1 MNINI
6 YIKGQLVPSQDV
18 LNWEKR
24 RTHRVLKKL
33 GVPFDSNWSL
43 ERLRKTLLE
52 RKMQLGNEGLRTL
65 LRTELATAE
74 MLTKVIAG
82 LSFNQRRFSVIEILV
97 DHGRA
102 EDFLRWFIECG
113 IKNDEVS
120 MIAAAPD
127 HYVIHT
133 DGNNCQEVIET
144 TGGSPLATHFFID
157 YEDLSSLKSPVDPS
171 YAYQIAGVAR
181 DSTGLAIGGVR
192 HQFRNEANGFRAK
205 LTVEFPYA
213 VMPWLIRCHRFHL
226 ASEFSNWIETAARAD
241 YLASENSASHWKPC

>member
-6 YIKGQLVPSQDV
+6 YMKGQPVPAQDV

-43 ERLRKTLLE
+43 ERLRKKLLK
-52 RKMQLGNEGLRTL
+52 RKMQIGNEGLRAL
-65 LRTELATAE
+65 LRAELATAE
-74 MLTKVIAG
+74 ILTKIIVR

-97 DHGRA
+97 DQGRA

-113 IKNDEVS
+113 NKNDEVS
-120 MIAAAPD
+120 MIAASPD

-133 DGNNCQEVIET
+133 DGNNRQEVIET

-157 YEDLSSLKSPVDPS
+157 YEDLSSLKSSIDPN

-181 DSTGLAIGGVR
+181 DSTGFTIGGVR
-192 HQFRNEANGFRAK
+192 HQFKNEANGFRAK

-226 ASEFSNWIETAARAD
+226 ASEFSNWIEAATRAN
-241 YLASENSASHWKPC
+241 YLATENSASHRKPC

>member
-6 YIKGQLVPSQDV
+6 YIKGQPVPTQDV

-24 RTHRVLKKL
+24 RTHRVLNKL
-33 GVPFDSNWSL
+33 GVPFDSNWPL
-43 ERLRKTLLE
+43 ERLREKLLE
-52 RKMQLGNEGLRTL
+52 RKIQLGNEGLRTL
-65 LRTELATAE
+65 LRTELAIADI
-74 MLTKVIAG
+74 LTKVIAK
-82 LSFNQRRFSVIEILV
+82 LSFNQRRFSVVEIFV
-97 DHGRA
+97 DQGRA

-127 HYVIHT
+127 HYVIHAN
-133 DGNNCQEVIET
+133 GNNCQEVIET

-157 YEDLSSLKSPVDPS
+157 YEDLSSLKSPVDPN
-171 YAYQIAGVAR
+171 YACQIAGVAR

-192 HQFRNEANGFRAK
+192 HQFKNEANGFRAK

-226 ASEFSNWIETAARAD
+226 ASEFSNWFEAANRAN
-241 YLASENSASHWKPC
+241 YPATENSASQSKP